1 MSRRRSVVL
10 VSAALLLALAV
21 VLVLAAAVVTQ
32 TPWGRDRIR
41 AFAESRIR
49 NAIGGTIHLGRIS
62 GSLFTNVII
71 DSVEIRGPDDSL
83 FAATGRLEVHFDPR
97 NLLEQ
102 RLILSGLR
110 VANASVNLRQDSTGR
125 FNFRDIFPS
134 NPNPGPPRTAPGW
147 GDYIV
152 VDEGVVERL
161 DLVLRTRWDPPDEL
175 RGRALD
181 SAINRALTREDK
193 EIRRVPGGYEQ
204 VRRFANARLELTR
217 GRLDDKDANGRTFD
231 VRRIDVDISDP
242 PFAFRGARGTIRL
255 QGDSLWA
262 DVADFRLPGSRGS
275 MSGKVWWGNNLPA
288 RFDLTVK
295 GDTVSLAD
303 IQWVYPTLPRE
314 GGGRMKLAI
323 RSEADPGIVDYVIT
337 DMDVRTTAS
346 RLRGDLTF
354 GVGGPLLILKDV
366 DLLAQPLDFRL
377 IETFTGEP
385 LPLPWRGTLEGRLIA
400 RGGPLDRFVV
410 DSAEIVF
417 TDENVPGAGAAGRA
431 RGALDI
437 SEPAFTV
444 FHGLAVHLDRLD
456 LRTLQFLNPAFP
468 RLNGIIAGRATLDSS
483 WLDVRFRDADITHR
497 YGETPATRMTGAGRV
512 TFGEQVTTY
521 DVALHAQPLA
531 FLTFARAYA
540 GGRIPLRGEYQGPL
554 RMQGSTAD
562 LAISTEL
569 RGTSGTLAYDGR
581 VDADSAGGYGA
592 HGTLRLVNAD
602 LRTLLDTVITP
613 TTSLNGSADLDLT
626 GDSLANLSGAA
637 LVQLDRSLYDD
648 LRVHPSRVRV
658 RFADQRLIVDTLF
671 VETVLGRAMARG
683 ALGLRP
689 DVRDSLI
696 FALAMDSLG
705 GLRRYIS
712 GASTAEEAP
721 NGDGQAA
728 VDSLA
733 GEADIRGVLIGSVDT
748 LGVRAALDGVRLVY
762 NGLSAR
768 VVRGRVEL
776 ADAFRAPTG
785 AVNLSA
791 DTVSLAGVRLRDI
804 GVDLTVDAGR
814 TGRFNVMS
822 QAANGAVLTTR
833 GDFAVTGD
841 TSVVRIDSL
850 GVLVEG
856 GQHRL
861 TLTDRSAI
869 RVEPSRVVIDTLRLR
884 GANGEELVFAAS
896 VPDSAPMSAAFR
908 VDSLH
913 LGDLG
918 ELLQTRL
925 PLGGTLSARV
935 SASGTRQAPLFDL
948 TGTILGASVGQVT
961 VASVRMEGSY
971 GARRLTGDVQMVQQ
985 GARVL
990 EGTLSLPVDLAL
1002 ESRSARWLGSDTM
1015 RVSLRSQDVDLGLV
1029 ETFTPVVRNSSGR
1042 FSADFDL
1049 VGPARGPLLT
1059 GTLRIDDGAATLPDI
1074 NIRLR
1079 NVNADLVASQDT
1091 LRVNRLVVV
1100 SGEQTSDSLWLTRG
1114 NWIASPLD
1122 SSRSFDLNFR
1132 ARNFHAIGLPTIADL
1147 YMSADVALRGTWDNS
1162 VAQGAVT
1169 VNSGHV
1175 GIPDLPDKQ
1184 LFPIRDPEVLERNR
1198 ETLERLN
1205 LLPRTFGLAEGLT
1218 VQDLTVRVGPD
1229 VWLRSD
1235 DANIKLAD
1243 SLNVTVSRP
1252 RGGGE
1257 PQLALEGTLRTERG
1271 FYVLNLGVVR
1281 PSFTIESGEIRFFGD
1296 TTFNPELDITAIHR
1310 VRQISST
1317 YGGRHDVRIGVR
1329 LRGTLEDPEVDL
1341 LSADSLQLSDSD
1353 LISYLVTGAP
1363 SFGIGGGSREN
1374 VSTASRIVL
1383 GGLSSAFSS
1392 FATRWTGGL
1401 FDVVQLQIA
1410 SDQARV
1416 GGAQRYGLLEG
1427 AQLGI
1432 GKQLNDQTFVSL
1444 NTGFCPFLP
1453 QGTLDP
1459 SSVWNS
1465 LGWRLEHTFGMGYG
1479 VSVSREPPFNA
1490 LVCSRAIPPGF
1501 LTSEAQWGFDFFRT
1515 WRF

>member
-10 VSAALLLALAV
+10 VSAALLLALAA
-21 VLVLAAAVVTQ
+21 VLVLAVALVTQ

-49 NAIGGTIHLGRIS
+49 NAIGGTITLGRIS
-62 GSLFTNVII
+62 GSLFTNLII

-110 VANASVNLRQDSTGR
+110 VASAAVHLRQDSTGR

-134 NPNPGPPRTAPGW
+134 SPTPGPPRTTPGW

-152 VDEGVVERL
+152 VDEGVVEQL
-161 DLVLRTRWDPPDEL
+161 DLVLQTRWDPPRDL
-175 RGRALD
+175 RGTALD

-204 VRRFANARLELTR
+204 VRRFSNARVELTR

-242 PFAFRGARGTIRL
+242 PFRFRGARGTIRIL
-255 QGDSLWA
+255 GDSLWA
-262 DVADFRLPGSRGS
+262 DVAEFRLPGSRGA
-275 MSGKVWWGNNLPA
+275 MAGKVWWGGQLPA
-288 RFDLTVK
+288 RFDLAVS

-303 IQWVYPTLPRE
+303 IQWVYPTLPGE

-323 RSEADPGIVDYVIT
+323 RSGPDPRIVSYVIT
-337 DMDVRTTAS
+337 EMDVRTTAS
-346 RLRGDLTF
+346 RLRGDMTF
-354 GVGGPLLILKDV
+354 GVGGPLLMLRDV
-366 DLLAQPLDFRL
+366 DVRAAPLDFRL

-410 DSAEIVF
+410 DSAEILF
-417 TDENVPGAGAAGRA
+417 TDANVPGAGAAGRA
-431 RGALDI
+431 RGMLDI
-437 SEPAFTV
+437 SRPAFTE
-444 FHGLAVHLDRLD
+444 FRGLAVQFDRLD

-468 RLNGIIAGRATLDSS
+468 RLNGIVAGRATLDSS
-483 WLDVRFRDADITHR
+483 WLDVRFRGADLTHR
-497 YGETPATRMTGAGRV
+497 FGDTPASRLTGAGRV

-521 DVALHAQPLA
+521 DVALNAQPLS
-531 FLTFARAYA
+531 FVTFARAYA

-554 RMQGSTAD
+554 RIQGTTSD
-562 LAISTEL
+562 LALSTEL
-569 RGTSGTLAYDGR
+569 VGTSGTIAYDGR

-592 HGTLRLVNAD
+592 HGSLRLVNAD
-602 LRTLLDTVITP
+602 LRTLLDTALTP
-613 TTSLNGSADLDLT
+613 TTSLTGTADLDLT
-626 GDSLANLSGAA
+626 GDSLANLAGAM

-671 VETVLGRAMARG
+671 LETVLGRATARG

-689 DVRDSLI
+689 EVRDSLV

-705 GLRRYIS
+705 GLRRYL
-712 GASTAEEAP
+712 GRAAAAEEAA
-721 NGDGQAA
+721 NGDGVPAA
-728 VDSLA
+728 DSLA
-733 GEADIRGVLIGSVDT
+733 GEADVRGVLVGSLDT

-762 NGLSAR
+762 NGSSAR
-768 VVRGRVEL
+768 VVRGRVAL

-785 AVNLSA
+785 TVTFSA
-791 DTVSLAGVRLRDI
+791 DTVSLAGVRLQDI
-804 GVDLTVDAGR
+804 GVDLRVDSGRAGR
-814 TGRFNVMS
+814 YNVMS
-822 QAANGAVLTTR
+822 QTANGSVLTTR

-841 TSVVRIDSL
+841 TTVVRVDSL

-861 TLTDRSAI
+861 TLSDATAI
-869 RVEPSRVVIDTLRLR
+869 RVEPRRVVIDTLRLR

-896 VPDSAPMSAAFR
+896 VPDSTPLSASFR

-913 LGDLG
+913 LADLG

-925 PLGGTLSARV
+925 PLGGTLSARAV
-935 SASGTRQAPLFDL
+935 ASGTRQAPVIDL
-948 TGTILGASVGQVT
+948 NGTVLGASVGQVT
-961 VASVRMEGSY
+961 VASVRLDGRY
-971 GARRLTGDVQMVQQ
+971 GARRLNGNLQMVQQ
-985 GARVL
+985 GTRVL
-990 EGTLSLPVDLAL
+990 EGAVNLPLDLAL
-1002 ESRSARWLGSDTM
+1002 ESRDVRWLASDTM
-1015 RVSLRSQDVDLGLV
+1015 RVTLRSQDVDLGLV

-1049 VGPARGPLLT
+1049 VGPASGPVLT

-1091 LRVNRLVVV
+1091 LRVNRFVAV
-1100 SGEQTSDSLWLTRG
+1100 SGEQASDSLWLTRG

-1122 SSRSFDLNFR
+1122 SSRAFELNFR
-1132 ARNFHAIGLPTIADL
+1132 ARNFHAVGLPTVADL
-1147 YMSADVALRGTWDNS
+1147 YMSADVYLRGSWDNS
-1162 VAQGAVT
+1162 VARGAVT
-1169 VNSGHV
+1169 VNSGHI

-1184 LFPIRDPEVLERNR
+1184 LFPIRDPEVLARNR

-1205 LLPRTFGLAEGLT
+1205 LLPRTFGLARGLS

-1235 DANIKLAD
+1235 EANIKLAD
-1243 SLNVTVSRP
+1243 SLNVTVARP
-1252 RGGGE
+1252 RTGAE

-1271 FYVLNLGVVR
+1271 FYILNLGVVR
-1281 PSFTIESGEIRFFGD
+1281 PSFSIESGEIRFFGD

-1329 LRGTLEDPEVDL
+1329 LRGTLENPDVDL
-1341 LSADSLQLSDSD
+1341 FSADSLQLSDSD

-1374 VSTASRIVL
+1374 VSTAARIAL

-1410 SDQARV
+1410 SDQLRV

-1465 LGWRLEHTFGMGYG
+1465 LGWRLEHTFGLGYG